1 MSTMSTEKRV
11 NRFRAKMAH
20 EVGVLTARR
29 DFAVSAFRRA
39 ADELKTV
46 NEGLPE
52 QRSLLNGFA
61 DDLLTQVANLNT
73 QIDDNDKVRAKIL
86 DIIGE

>member
-11 NRFRAKMAH
+11 NSFRAKMAIDI
-20 EVGVLTARR
+20 GALTARQN
-29 DFAVSAFRRA
+29 FAVSAFRQA
-39 ADELKTV
+39 ANELESV
-46 NEGLPE
+46 NAGLAE

-61 DDLLTQVANLNT
+61 NDLLTQVANLNT
-73 QIDDNDKVRAKIL
+73 QMDDNDRVRAKIL

>member
-11 NRFRAKMAH
+11 NSFRAKMAH
-20 EVGVLTARR
+20 EIGVLTARR
-29 DFAVSAFRRA
+29 EFAVSAFRQA
-39 ADELKTV
+39 AEELKTV
-46 NEGLPE
+46 NEGLAE

-73 QIDDNDKVRAKIL
+73 QIDDNDRVRAKIL

>member
-11 NRFRAKMAH
+11 NKFRAKMAN
-20 EVGVLTARR
+20 EIGALTARQN
-29 DFAVSAFRRA
+29 FAVSAFRQA
-39 ADELKTV
+39 ANELESV
-46 NEGLPE
+46 NAGLAE

-61 DDLLTQVANLNT
+61 NDLLTQVANLNT
-73 QIDDNDKVRAKIL
+73 QMDDNERVRAKIL

>member
-46 NEGLPE
+46 NEGLSE

-61 DDLLTQVANLNT
+61 DDRLTQVANLNT
-73 QIDDNDKVRAKIL
+73 QIDDNDRVRAKIL

>member
-11 NRFRAKMAH
+11 NSFRAKMAN
-20 EVGVLTARR
+20 EIGALTARQN
-29 DFAVSAFRRA
+29 FAVSAFRQA
-39 ADELKTV
+39 ANELESV
-46 NEGLPE
+46 NAGLAE

-61 DDLLTQVANLNT
+61 NDLLTQVANLNT
-73 QIDDNDKVRAKIL
+73 QIDDNDRVRAKIL

>member
-11 NRFRAKMAH
+11 NSFRAKMAN
-20 EVGVLTARR
+20 EIGALTARQN
-29 DFAVSAFRRA
+29 FAVSAFRQA
-39 ADELKTV
+39 ANELESV
-46 NEGLPE
+46 NAGLAE

-73 QIDDNDKVRAKIL
+73 QIDDNDRVRAKIL

>member
-11 NRFRAKMAH
+11 NKFRAKMAN
-20 EVGVLTARR
+20 EIGALTARQN
-29 DFAVSAFRRA
+29 FAVSAFRQA
-39 ADELKTV
+39 ANELESV
-46 NEGLPE
+46 NAGLAE

-73 QIDDNDKVRAKIL
+73 QIDDNDRVRAKIL

>member
-11 NRFRAKMAH
+11 NKFRAKMAN
-20 EVGVLTARR
+20 EIGALTARQN
-29 DFAVSAFRRA
+29 FAVSAFRQA
-39 ADELKTV
+39 ANELESV
-46 NEGLPE
+46 NAGLAE

-61 DDLLTQVANLNT
+61 NDLLTQVANLNT
-73 QIDDNDKVRAKIL
+73 QMDDNDRVRAKIL